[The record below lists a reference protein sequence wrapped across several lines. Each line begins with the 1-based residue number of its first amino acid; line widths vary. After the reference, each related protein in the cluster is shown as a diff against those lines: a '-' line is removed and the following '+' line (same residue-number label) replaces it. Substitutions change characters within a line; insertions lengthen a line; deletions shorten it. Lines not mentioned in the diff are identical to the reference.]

1 MTRSMTRSGS
11 KLQSEPLHIDLPG
24 MDISGKPDRQAIA
37 NSLLITSVIHAIAQ
51 PKLVEWS
58 RASRDTMR
66 RENRPRVRRARPPCS
81 SVALRLITIR
91 SIVHSIN
98 CHAWHFFNLWLM
110 EYSINH
116 ATFEVDQHYQWFV
129 RCVMRLIPSF
139 ILSQMILTKSF
150 KHFSNNTSQIW
161 VATVRCTVWRTMTFF
176 IWLLYLNTEELSLQ
190 GRTACWR
197 ITFMDVQ

>member
-129 RCVMRLIPSF
+129 RWYWPSLSSISATIRHKSESRRFVAQFGGRWLFLFGCCTWIPRSF
-139 ILSQMILTKSF
+139 
-150 KHFSNNTSQIW
+150 HFR
-161 VATVRCTVWRTMTFF
+161 VE
-176 IWLLYLNTEELSLQ
+176 LLAGE
-190 GRTACWR
+190 
-197 ITFMDVQ
+197 